1 MRLFRDFLLLKWAFH
16 EKLSSKFLNI
26 GEGERTN
33 TYLLYT
39 YHIDASTSLS
49 SASRGIIGL
58 SNTNITSTFDKNL
71 PKSFCKMKMKVLLT
85 NESSQLIL
93 LLNSFL
99 VLTHHHTTH
108 LYTIRTIRCVDRCS
122 RRVERRNISLCST
135 MKQGLD
141 KDSFVN

>member
-71 PKSFCKMKMKVLLT
+71 PKSFCKMKMMF
-85 NESSQLIL
+85 NNDSWQLIL

-108 LYTIRTIRCVDRCS
+108 LYTIRTIRYVDRCS
-122 RRVERRNISLCST
+122 RRLERRNISLCST